1 MAYYGYNF
9 TLRNSG
15 GLGAIIH
22 DVMNAAKYAEEN
34 GLILAFVSTGYEIPR
49 LNGSIQDVDVPDKNW
64 HSYFTSFT
72 IVSQAECIEVWPKFL
87 PNTKNSKWTIQQYS
101 DMLKYKVCKFND
113 DIYNEI
119 NGLVNKTPFNV
130 ETDIVVHVRQ
140 TECKKVEN
148 PVFLP
153 IEKYIDECEY
163 ALSTLNH
170 EKNRIYVCTDNKQVV
185 TDIKLHFSTKNVEV
199 VCDDSESAE
208 ALQTIRWKGK
218 LPKSIAQVETMVAF
232 KNIFIMKN
240 AKYLIGG
247 RMSYFYRIAE
257 LLGYPNKSVNIQDND
272 AFGVAPYSSVEYVIR
287 PYMKNTIPG
296 FINKNI
302 YTSQTLEKYN
312 KVYMEEGIVTIPDF
326 ISSRVL
332 TSLQTDIEN
341 YKWWSYATIPNN
353 NKWEVEY
360 SHNIT
365 KKHIDECNINC
376 VNKKFTYR
384 FRRCM
389 GNHYSTC
396 ICVSCRLNQTV
407 KSFPFTDTLCK
418 IIGCRNMRPGEVFI
432 SDYGKN
438 DFLSIH
444 HDKNKGDIAVTI
456 SLTYDWHP
464 TYGGILHFCDENQNI
479 FKSVVPR
486 LGNINIFKLDP
497 SHGIDHF
504 VSAVTVDKHRYT
516 LVAWYYL
523 ID

>member
-1 MAYYGYNF
+1 MTFYGYNF

-22 DVMNAAKYAEEN
+22 DVMNAAKYAEDN
-34 GLILAFVSTGYEIPR
+34 GLVLGLVSSGYDIPR
-49 LNGSIQDVDVPDKNW
+49 LNGSIQDIDVPDKNW
-64 HSYFTSFT
+64 HSYFNSFN
-72 IVSQAECIEVWPKFL
+72 IVSQEECIEMWPKFL
-87 PNTKNSKWTIQQYS
+87 PNSNNAKWTIQQYS
-101 DMLKYKVCKFND
+101 DMLKHKICTFRD
-113 DIYNEI
+113 DISNEI
-119 NGLVNKTPFNV
+119 NGLVTKTPFNA
-130 ETDIVVHVRQ
+130 ETDIVIHIRQ
-140 TECKKVEN
+140 TDKITEC
-148 PVFLP
+148 PQFLP

-163 ALSTLNH
+163 ALSTLTH

-185 TDIKLHFSTKNVEV
+185 TDIKLHFSTKNIEV
-199 VCDDSESAE
+199 VWDDSESADP
-208 ALQTIRWKGK
+208 LQAMRWNNK
-218 LPKSIAQVETMVAF
+218 LPKSIAQNETMVAF

-272 AFGVAPYSSVEYVIR
+272 AFGVAPYSSVEHVVR
-287 PYMKNTIPG
+287 PYMKNTIPH
-296 FINKNI
+296 FVNKNM
-302 YTSQTLEKYN
+302 YAGQTLEKYN

-326 ISSRVL
+326 ISLHVL
-332 TSLQTDIEN
+332 SGLRKDIEN

-353 NKWEVEY
+353 NKWDVEY
-360 SHNIT
+360 SQNIT
-365 KKHIDECNINC
+365 KKQVDECNICC
-376 VNKKFTYR
+376 VNKQFTYR

-396 ICVSCRLNQTV
+396 VCVSCKLNHTV

-432 SDYGKN
+432 SDYGKD

-464 TYGGILHFCDENQNI
+464 TYGGILHFCDENLNI

-497 SHGIDHF
+497 AHGLDHF